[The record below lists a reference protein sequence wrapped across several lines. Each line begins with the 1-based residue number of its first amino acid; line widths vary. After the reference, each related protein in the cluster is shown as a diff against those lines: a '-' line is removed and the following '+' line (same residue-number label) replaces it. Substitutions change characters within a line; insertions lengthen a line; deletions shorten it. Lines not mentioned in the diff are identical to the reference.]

1 HERQIRKFGHI
12 VHSNKQKKYVMLY
25 INEDEA
31 DAIVHKLMKLKYVR
45 KIDGSP
51 YKYLKKVYEK
61 ERHELS

>member
-1 HERQIRKFGHI
+1 
-12 VHSNKQKKYVMLY
+12 MLY